1 MKYCQ
6 SFKENNDYNQMPLL
20 GRFYQTE
27 PSNFIKRLWHWCF
40 PANFAKFLR
49 TLFFI
54 EHLRWLLLEIAS
66 FAYLNLFDSRIF
78 LSNLRVL

>member
-49 TLFFI
+49 TLFFHRTPPVVTSGDCKLCLPKFI
-54 EHLRWLLLEIAS
+54 RQS
-66 FAYLNLFDSRIF
+66 DFPF
-78 LSNLRVL
+78 